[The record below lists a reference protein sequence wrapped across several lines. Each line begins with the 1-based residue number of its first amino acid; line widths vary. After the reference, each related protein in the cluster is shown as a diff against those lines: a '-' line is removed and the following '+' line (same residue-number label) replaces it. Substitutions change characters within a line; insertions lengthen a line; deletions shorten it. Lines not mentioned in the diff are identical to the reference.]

1 MSIEKAILEIN
12 PNANF
17 IVNNNDINKIEW
29 TENDKGVITTAISV
43 ADIQAKMSEIE
54 TRDAHIIPRQNA
66 YPSIQDQLDMIYKDE
81 VNGTTT
87 WKDAIAKVKADY
99 PKSE

>member
-1 MSIEKAILEIN
+1 MIEKAIFEIN
-12 PNANF
+12 PNASF
-17 IVNNNDINKIEW
+17 TVHNNDINNIEW
-29 TENDKGVITTAISV
+29 THGTEAISV

-54 TRDAHIIPRQNA
+54 TRDAHIIPRQKA
-66 YPSIQDQLDMIYKDE
+66 YPSIQDQLDMMYKDE

-99 PKSE
+99 PKS